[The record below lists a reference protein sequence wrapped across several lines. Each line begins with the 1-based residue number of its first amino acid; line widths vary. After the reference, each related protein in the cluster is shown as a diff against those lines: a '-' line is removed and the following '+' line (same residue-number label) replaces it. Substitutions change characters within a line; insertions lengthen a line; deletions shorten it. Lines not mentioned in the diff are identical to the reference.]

1 LLVQLLTTGVFE
13 MQKFDILNAVAAPF
27 PYANVDTDRII
38 RIERCARVA
47 RQDIGLW
54 AFESERFR
62 EDGLDNPEF
71 VLNQPMFRQS
81 GILIAS
87 ENFGCG
93 SSREMA
99 VWAIAGM
106 GIRCVIAPSFGEIFF
121 GNCFQNGVLP
131 IRLSSQEVAD
141 LQAMLL
147 QGSMTNDASQVTLT
161 VDLVEQIIKTSTSQT
176 YSFDVDPLRRISLLE
191 GLDPIALTLKSL
203 SQIEAT
209 ETLSKHNHPWV
220 WSVQRS
226 VL

>member
-1 LLVQLLTTGVFE
+1 
-13 MQKFDILNAVAAPF
+13 
-27 PYANVDTDRII
+27 
-38 RIERCARVA
+38 
-47 RQDIGLW
+47 
-54 AFESERFR
+54 
-62 EDGLDNPEF
+62 
-71 VLNQPMFRQS
+71 MFRQS

-141 LQAMLL
+141 LQEMLL
-147 QGSMTNDASQVTLT
+147 QGAKTNDSSQVTLT
-161 VDLVEQIIKTSTSQT
+161 IDLIEQTINTSTLQT
-176 YSFDVDPLRRISLLE
+176 YSFEVDPLRRISLLE

-203 SQIEAT
+203 SLIEST
-209 ETLSKHNHPWV
+209 EARSKQNQPWV
-220 WSVQRS
+220 WSVPRS
-226 VL
+226 AL

>member
-1 LLVQLLTTGVFE
+1 LLVPLLTIGISE
-13 MQKFDILNAVAAPF
+13 MQKFDILKAVAAPF

-38 RIERCARVA
+38 RIERCARVV
-47 RQDIGLW
+47 RQDMGLW

-62 EDGLDNPEF
+62 EDGSDNSEF

-131 IRLSSQEVAD
+131 IRLTSQVVAD
-141 LQAMLL
+141 LQEMLL
-147 QGSMTNDASQVTLT
+147 QGAKTNDSSQVTLT
-161 VDLVEQIIKTSTSQT
+161 INLIEQIIKTSTLQT
-176 YSFDVDPLRRISLLE
+176 YSFEVDPLRRISLLE

-203 SQIEAT
+203 SLIEST
-209 ETLSKHNHPWV
+209 EARSKQNQPWV

-226 VL
+226 AL

>member
-1 LLVQLLTTGVFE
+1 
-13 MQKFDILNAVAAPF
+13 MQKFDILKAVAAPF
-27 PYANVDTDRII
+27 VHANVDTDRII

-47 RQDIGLW
+47 RQDMGLW

-62 EDGLDNPEF
+62 EDGSDNPEF
-71 VLNQPMFRQS
+71 VLNQPLFRQS
-81 GILIAS
+81 GILVAS

-131 IRLSSQEVAD
+131 IRLTTQEVAA
-141 LQAMLL
+141 LQTMLL
-147 QGSMTNDASQVTLT
+147 QGANTNDSSQVTLT
-161 VDLVEQIIKTSTSQT
+161 VDLVAQVIKTSTLQT
-176 YSFDVDPLRRISLLE
+176 YSFEVDPLRRISLLE

-203 SQIEAT
+203 PLIEAA
-209 ETLSKHNHPWV
+209 EAQSQRVQPWV
-220 WSVQRS
+220 WAVT
-226 VL
+226 